1 MKKLIIPILML
12 LLTVSAQAQI
22 PQEVI
27 DVLTKCSQKMDN
39 PAGVQCDMKASAGI
53 SFVKVNVNLTLYSKG
68 EKSFEKTSMKILGK
82 EIKAESGFDGVQ
94 EWEYQPKIK
103 KDDKDTL
110 TITKRVKKSKGE
122 YDIDFDLHKDYKTAK
137 MQVKNG
143 VIKKSVMNSRGDER
157 GYPDMK
163 DFSVNLGSGKKAG
176 KHIVIK
182 LKGNGAA
189 EKSGIS
195 YDDLIIYRIPL
206 STYRKNAEVLV
217 DNSMKVTQFNN
228 DYIRGTITAD
238 GQKLLY
244 LSILDNYGWDAY
256 VDGRK
261 VKTRDRMDIAFMG
274 IDLEQGEHTIELR
287 YHTRGFISG
296 AVLSFAGLLCAIFIC
311 FLHRKMYN

>member
-1 MKKLIIPILML
+1 MKKLIISILML

-39 PAGVQCDMKASAGI
+39 PAGIQCDMKASAGI

-143 VIKKSVMNSRGDER
+143 FYVITFTNPKDKEAPKKTVMKIN
-157 GYPDMK
+157 K
-163 DFSVNLGSGKKAG
+163 DNYVFQELSASDSG
-176 KHIVIK
+176 V
-182 LKGNGAA
+182 
-189 EKSGIS
+189 
-195 YDDLIIYRIPL
+195 
-206 STYRKNAEVLV
+206 T
-217 DNSMKVTQFNN
+217 MKVTLIKMKIGVPDSVFKFDPKRYPNAV
-228 DYIRGTITAD
+228 I
-238 GQKLLY
+238 
-244 LSILDNYGWDAY
+244 
-256 VDGRK
+256 VRK
-261 VKTRDRMDIAFMG
+261 
-274 IDLEQGEHTIELR
+274 
-287 YHTRGFISG
+287 
-296 AVLSFAGLLCAIFIC
+296 
-311 FLHRKMYN
+311 